1 MIHTS
6 KERISIQVTLS
17 GYSFKIYTQEGIRSS
32 GWLGAERVFTTPE
45 LMKRYESVELS
56 LLTPKCALVPDQF
69 FKADKAAAQLAD
81 TVRIRPQDKVDFVP
95 VPEYGAVLLFSNTI
109 DESLSKVIAQNVL
122 NEAGESPRVLPELY
136 YILTFLQQ
144 CGDYNRILASYRD
157 GYLHLA
163 ISQGRSL
170 LLANVYEAVDFTT
183 AEYHIFSALKALQMN
198 PEVSTICF
206 RTPLDPDQ
214 EMSLYRYFK
223 SVEQI

>member
-17 GYSFKIYTQEGIRSS
+17 GYSFKIYKGEEKRSS

-45 LMKRYESVELS
+45 FMNRYEDVEIG
-56 LLTPKCALVPDQF
+56 LLTPKCALIPEQF
-69 FKADKAAAQLAD
+69 FKADKAAALLAD
-81 TVRIRPQDKVDFVP
+81 TVRIRPQDKVDYVP
-95 VPEYGAVLLFSNTI
+95 VHDYGAVLVFSNTI
-109 DESLSKVIAQNVL
+109 DESLSRVISQSVL
-122 NEAGESPRVLPELY
+122 NEAGESTRVLPELY
-136 YILTFLQQ
+136 HILSHLQE
-144 CGDYNRILASYRD
+144 CGEYNRILASYRD

-206 RTPLDPDQ
+206 RTPLDAEQ

>member
-1 MIHTS
+1 M
-6 KERISIQVTLS
+6 S
-17 GYSFKIYTQEGIRSS
+17 GYSFKIYTPEGIRSS

>member
-17 GYSFKIYTQEGIRSS
+17 GYSFKICTSEGSRSS
-32 GWLGAERVFTTPE
+32 GWLGAERVFTTSE
-45 LMKRYESVELS
+45 FMKRYEDVELS

-69 FKADKAAAQLAD
+69 FKADRAAALLSD
-81 TVRIRPQDKVDFVP
+81 TVRIRPQDKVDYVP
-95 VPEYGAVLLFSNTI
+95 VPEYGAVLVFSNTI

-122 NEAGESPRVLPELY
+122 DESGNSPRVLPELY
-136 YILTFLQQ
+136 YILSKLQQ
-144 CGDYNRILASYRD
+144 CGEYNRILASYRD

-170 LLANVYEAVDFTT
+170 LLANVFEAVDFTT

-206 RTPLDPDQ
+206 RTPLDPEQ

-223 SVEQI
+223 SVEQL

>member
-1 MIHTS
+1 M
-6 KERISIQVTLS
+6 S
-17 GYSFKIYTQEGIRSS
+17 GYSFKIYTSEGIRSS